1 METEMLVLA
10 RQDVEEKGFL
20 DLDLDPTLDLFSEIE
35 RLKKEKNA
43 ILLAHYYQEPDI
55 QDVADYIGDSLGL
68 AQQAEK
74 TNADMIV
81 FAGVHFMAETAK
93 ILNPTKKVVIPD
105 LKAGCS
111 LSDSCP
117 PPLFKKFKD
126 EHPDHVV
133 VSYINCSAGI
143 KALSDVICTSSNAK
157 VIVESFPKDQKIIF
171 APDKNL
177 GAYINKVT
185 GRNMLLWNG
194 ACMVHEIFSLE
205 KITKLK
211 VRHPNAKVIAHPEC
225 EDPVLRIADFIGST
239 TGLLKYTQKDDAKE
253 FIVVTETGIIHQ
265 MQKVNPTKT
274 FIPAPPDNNCACNDC
289 PHMKRNTLEKLYLCM
304 EYEVPDITME
314 EELRLAAKKPIERML
329 NTLIQNN
336 CSKVLADIK
345 DMKIIAMEDQQWL
358 NEEFLP
364 RATTFGFKAIAIV
377 KPDYYFN
384 QVAVETISY
393 KVDKEKLTINFF
405 DNIDDAKAWLAKMG

>member
-1 METEMLVLA
+1 MDAETLTAA
-10 RQDVEEKGFL
+10 RTDVEKTGFL
-20 DLDLDPTLDLFSEIE
+20 DIELDPTLDLFAEIE
-35 RLKKEKNA
+35 KLKREKNA

-74 TNADMIV
+74 TKADMIV

-117 PPLFKKFKD
+117 PPLFKKFK
-126 EHPDHVV
+126 EQHPDHVV

-157 VIVESFPKDQKIIF
+157 VIVESFPKEQPIIF

-177 GAYINKVT
+177 GSYINKKT
-185 GRNMLLWNG
+185 GRKMLLWNG

-205 KITKLK
+205 KITRLK
-211 VRHPNAKVIAHPEC
+211 VRHPNAKLIAHPEC
-225 EDPVLRIADFIGST
+225 EDPVLRLADYIGST
-239 TGLLKYTQKDDAKE
+239 TGLLKFTKSDPSMEY
-253 FIVVTETGIIHQ
+253 IVATETGILHQ
-265 MQKVNPTKT
+265 MVKVNPDKT
-274 FIPAPPDNNCACNDC
+274 FIPAPPDNSCACNDC

-304 EYEVPDITME
+304 KYETPEITME
-314 EELRLAAKKPIERML
+314 ENLRVAAKKPIDRML
-329 NTLIQNN
+329 
-336 CSKVLADIK
+336 
-345 DMKIIAMEDQQWL
+345 E
-358 NEEFLP
+358 
-364 RATTFGFKAIAIV
+364 
-377 KPDYYFN
+377 
-384 QVAVETISY
+384 ISAAAG
-393 KVDKEKLTINFF
+393 L
-405 DNIDDAKAWLAKMG
+405 